1 MGILSLK
8 YRLRFWTRQSS
19 DKAERRP
26 LLLAGISKKSFIN
39 QWGCPE
45 IQIALACTG
54 VPEIHGSP
62 LLRMDRT
69 GGQPCSVFFYKAR
82 NRLCFFRKNKLVFHF
97 TLTYFEEKGK
107 RERYV

>member
-1 MGILSLK
+1 MGILNLK

-45 IQIALACTG
+45 IQITLACSG
-54 VPEIHGSP
+54 VRDMHGSSP
-62 LLRMDRT
+62 VRIAST
-69 GGQPCSVFFYKAR
+69 AGQPCSVFFYKAR
-82 NRLCFFRKNKLVFHF
+82 NRLCLFRKNKLVFHF
-97 TLTYFEEKGK
+97 TLTYFEEKG
-107 RERYV
+107 RDV